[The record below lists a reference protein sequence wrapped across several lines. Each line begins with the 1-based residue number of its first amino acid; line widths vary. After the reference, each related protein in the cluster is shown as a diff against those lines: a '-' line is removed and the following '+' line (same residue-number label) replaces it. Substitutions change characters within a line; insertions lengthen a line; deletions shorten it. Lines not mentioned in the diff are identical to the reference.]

1 MKPTARYEQS
11 WRAVF
16 VLVVLQFVK
25 GSVSFFDVRGGI
37 RYTRRVIMNP
47 RVTVLATLHVV
58 QGAEKRLG
66 NAHDPMYVALLNKLL
81 VSEGVDFIFE
91 EASGLGP
98 TIAEKLALE
107 KLAFGHYVDID
118 PARGE
123 RAEFGIPAI
132 SSEPNMIGAPPT
144 VAFANWQILE
154 AHAKREE
161 LWVKRMQL
169 REFDSALVICG
180 LVHLLSFAF
189 RLQNAKFSVQAINYA
204 NWQRNLL

>member
-1 MKPTARYEQS
+1 M
-11 WRAVF
+11 
-16 VLVVLQFVK
+16 
-25 GSVSFFDVRGGI
+25 I
-37 RYTRRVIMNP
+37 P
-47 RVTVLATLHVV
+47 RVTVLATLHVT

-66 NAHDPMYVALLNKLL
+66 NVHDPMYVALLNKLM

-107 KLAFGHYVDID
+107 RLAFGHYVDID

-123 RAEFGIPAI
+123 RPDFGIPVN
-132 SSEPNMIGAPPT
+132 SSEPNMIGTPPS

-154 AHAKREE
+154 VHARREE
-161 LWVKRMQL
+161 LWVKRIQ
-169 REFDSALVICG
+169 RHQFESGLVICG

-189 RLQNAKFSVQAINYA
+189 RLQNANFSVQAINYA
-204 NWQRNLL
+204 NWQRNPL

>member
-1 MKPTARYEQS
+1 
-11 WRAVF
+11 
-16 VLVVLQFVK
+16 
-25 GSVSFFDVRGGI
+25 
-37 RYTRRVIMNP
+37 MNP

-98 TIAEKLALE
+98 TIAEKLAIE

-118 PARGE
+118 PARTE
-123 RAEFGIPAI
+123 RPDFGISPN
-132 SSEPNMIGAPPT
+132 SSEPHMIGAPPT
-144 VAFANWQILE
+144 VAFANWQVL
-154 AHAKREE
+154 AVHAKREE
-161 LWVKRMQL
+161 LWLERIQQ
-169 REFDSALVICG
+169 RQFQSALVICG

-189 RLQNAKFSVQAINYA
+189 RLQTAHYSVQAINYA
-204 NWQRNLL
+204 NWQRNPL